1 MLFPKQGTKNTLKL
15 QNPAAAELNHK
26 PFCPKVIF
34 RSQPDHSY
42 IPIHIFLSSI
52 APAIRTIS
60 PSCSCF
66 VQILANCIYLIS
78 ITITSIHLGLTSA
91 NCHIVHHSSAQKMN
105 VLSLGA
111 CKMPT

>member
-42 IPIHIFLSSI
+42 IPIHFFLQQYEQFLQV
-52 APAIRTIS
+52 A
-60 PSCSCF
+60 
-66 VQILANCIYLIS
+66 L
-78 ITITSIHLGLTSA
+78 
-91 NCHIVHHSSAQKMN
+91 
-105 VLSLGA
+105 VLSKFWQIA
-111 CKMPT
+111 CI